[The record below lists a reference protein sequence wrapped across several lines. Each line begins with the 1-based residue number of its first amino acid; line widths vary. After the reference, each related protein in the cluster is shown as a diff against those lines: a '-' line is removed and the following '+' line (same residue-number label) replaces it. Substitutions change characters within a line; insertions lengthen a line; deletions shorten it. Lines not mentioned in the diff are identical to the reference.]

1 MAPKI
6 KIPVRRTGRALAHL
20 HSKPSP
26 HTRLVP
32 RFAGTLRSP
41 QIEMR
46 SAHGWRQPELH
57 FGEARTRF
65 PASHEPPAALRGNPA
80 LTSDQNAL
88 RAWVE
93 AASSRNRSPLQKI
106 TPRRC
111 RGVIFWSGRRG
122 SNSLPPP
129 WQGGALPDELR
140 PRNIDDNS
148 RFFRVCQAVF
158 FIFPQILVLPP
169 CKCGKAMIN
178 CLFVLTNTVCKETTL
193 WPRFTKRSH
202 AAGPLPS
209 FLTPTPVRPR

>member
-129 WQGGALPDELR
+129 MREAHFDLR
-140 PRNIDDNS
+140 
-148 RFFRVCQAVF
+148 
-158 FIFPQILVLPP
+158 
-169 CKCGKAMIN
+169 
-178 CLFVLTNTVCKETTL
+178 
-193 WPRFTKRSH
+193 
-202 AAGPLPS
+202 
-209 FLTPTPVRPR
+209 

>member
-1 MAPKI
+1 MAPK

-26 HTRLVP
+26 HMRLVP
-32 RFAGTLRSP
+32 HFAGTLRSP

-65 PASHEPPAALRGNPA
+65 PASHEPPGGASREPCAHLRSKCASRMGGGSRSFILARLELASRHPTNRLAALRGNPA

-111 RGVIFWSGRRG
+111 RGVIFCR
-122 SNSLPPP
+122 
-129 WQGGALPDELR
+129 
-140 PRNIDDNS
+140 
-148 RFFRVCQAVF
+148 
-158 FIFPQILVLPP
+158 
-169 CKCGKAMIN
+169 
-178 CLFVLTNTVCKETTL
+178 VLTEKMQEQSLVSQG
-193 WPRFTKRSH
+193 F
-202 AAGPLPS
+202 AG
-209 FLTPTPVRPR
+209 F

>member
-26 HTRLVP
+26 HMRLVP

-65 PASHEPPAALRGNPA
+65 PASHEPPGGASREPCAHLRSKCAPRMGGGSRSFILARLELASRHPTNRLAALRGNPA
-80 LTSDQNAL
+80 LTSDRNAL

-93 AASSRNRSPLQKI
+93 AAGAS
-106 TPRRC
+106 
-111 RGVIFWSGRRG
+111 FWRG
-122 SNSLPPP
+122 SNSLPGIPRTA
-129 WQGGALPDELR
+129 WRRFAGTLR
-140 PRNIDDNS
+140 S
-148 RFFRVCQAVF
+148 
-158 FIFPQILVLPP
+158 PQIEMRSAHGWRQRVRETGLH
-169 CKCGKAMIN
+169 CKK
-178 CLFVLTNTVCKETTL
+178 
-193 WPRFTKRSH
+193 
-202 AAGPLPS
+202 
-209 FLTPTPVRPR
+209 

>member
-32 RFAGTLRSP
+32 HFAGTLRSP

-65 PASHEPPAALRGNPA
+65 PASHEPPGGASREPCAHLR
-80 LTSDQNAL
+80 SKC
-88 RAWVE
+88 
-93 AASSRNRSPLQKI
+93 ASRMGGGSEFEKPVSIPKNNTTTMSW
-106 TPRRC
+106 C
-111 RGVIFWSGRRG
+111 YFWSGRRG

-140 PRNIDDNS
+140 PQM
-148 RFFRVCQAVF
+148 V
-158 FIFPQILVLPP
+158 PP
-169 CKCGKAMIN
+169 VGVEPTTRGFSIRCS
-178 CLFVLTNTVCKETTL
+178 TN
-193 WPRFTKRSH
+193 
-202 AAGPLPS
+202 
-209 FLTPTPVRPR
+209 

>member
-32 RFAGTLRSP
+32 HFAGTLRSP

-65 PASHEPPAALRGNPA
+65 PASHEPPPAIRGNPA
-80 LTSDQNAL
+80 RPRIENAL

-93 AASSRNRSPLQKI
+93 AASSLLLTKKTGHPNRMSCFTLERATRLELASRHPTNRL
-106 TPRRC
+106 RRFA
-111 RGVIFWSGRRG
+111 GT
-122 SNSLPPP
+122 
-129 WQGGALPDELR
+129 LPDLGLKT
-140 PRNIDDNS
+140 
-148 RFFRVCQAVF
+148 RFARGWRQRVRETG
-158 FIFPQILVLPP
+158 LH
-169 CKCGKAMIN
+169 CKK
-178 CLFVLTNTVCKETTL
+178 
-193 WPRFTKRSH
+193 
-202 AAGPLPS
+202 
-209 FLTPTPVRPR
+209 

>member
-1 MAPKI
+1 MNWGMR
-6 KIPVRRTGRALAHL
+6 VLQTLAL
-20 HSKPSP
+20 
-26 HTRLVP
+26 
-32 RFAGTLRSP
+32 
-41 QIEMR
+41 
-46 SAHGWRQPELH
+46 
-57 FGEARTRF
+57 
-65 PASHEPPAALRGNPA
+65 
-80 LTSDQNAL
+80 
-88 RAWVE
+88 
-93 AASSRNRSPLQKI
+93 PLGYVTVWKKEQMLCSFFI
-106 TPRRC
+106 
-111 RGVIFWSGRRG
+111 WSGRRG

>member
-1 MAPKI
+1 MGGGSRSFI
-6 KIPVRRTGRALAHL
+6 LA
-20 HSKPSP
+20 
-26 HTRLVP
+26 RL
-32 RFAGTLRSP
+32 
-41 QIEMR
+41 
-46 SAHGWRQPELH
+46 EL
-57 FGEARTRF
+57 
-65 PASHEPPAALRGNPA
+65 ASRHPTNRLAALRGNPA

-93 AASSRNRSPLQKI
+93 AASSRNQSPLQKI

-148 RFFRVCQAVF
+148 RFFRVCQAVI

>member
-1 MAPKI
+1 M
-6 KIPVRRTGRALAHL
+6 

-26 HTRLVP
+26 HMRLVP
-32 RFAGTLRSP
+32 HFAGTLRSP

-65 PASHEPPAALRGNPA
+65 PASHEPPGGASREPCAHLRSKCASRMGGGSRSFILARLELASRHPTNRLAALRGNPA

-111 RGVIFWSGRRG
+111 RGVIFGAGDEARTRYLHLGKVALYQMSYARG
-122 SNSLPPP
+122 TLTIIADSFIFVKPYFS
-129 WQGGALPDELR
+129 
-140 PRNIDDNS
+140 
-148 RFFRVCQAVF
+148 FFR
-158 FIFPQILVLPP
+158 
-169 CKCGKAMIN
+169 
-178 CLFVLTNTVCKETTL
+178 
-193 WPRFTKRSH
+193 RFWFCRLANAEK
-202 AAGPLPS
+202 L
-209 FLTPTPVRPR
+209 